1 MSDTETR
8 AYIADTEAELRT
20 VSASQFLAARKR
32 GLDYARENDGD
43 MLSASVVFWAELI
56 HASAYD
62 GDAPLF
68 STADEVLTRLTVDE
82 IVSVSEDIGLP
93 KTVTPMPSETTE
105 TKKAVSPEAE
115 IIPIPKTEAF
125 SASETAELKNKSP
138 DEETI
143 SERTVRKSVDST
155 LIPDGREEYTDYTQR
170 ITQTPVFSGMQEI
183 SDFFERDAR
192 RYDGSLR

>member
-8 AYIADTEAELRT
+8 VYIADTEAELRT

-32 GLDYARENDGD
+32 GLDYAKENGGD

-56 HASAYD
+56 RAAAYD
-62 GDAPLF
+62 GDTPLF

-93 KTVTPMPSETTE
+93 KTVTPMTSETE

-125 SASETAELKNKSP
+125 SDSETANKENESP
-138 DEETI
+138 DEETAA
-143 SERTVRKSVDST
+143 ERTVRKKPDGTDYS
-155 LIPDGREEYTDYTQR
+155 DGREEYTKLPQR
-170 ITQTPVFSGMQEI
+170 ITQTPTFSGMQEI

>member
-1 MSDTETR
+1 MRSPEGSLITSLKAVVPPLTTRMPETS
-8 AYIADTEAELRT
+8 T
-20 VSASQFLAARKR
+20 
-32 GLDYARENDGD
+32 
-43 MLSASVVFWAELI
+43 
-56 HASAYD
+56 
-62 GDAPLF
+62 PLF

-93 KTVTPMPSETTE
+93 KTVTPMHSETE
-105 TKKAVSPEAE
+105 TKKTVSPEAEAE

-125 SASETAELKNKSP
+125 SDRETAEIKNDTP

-143 SERTVRKSVDST
+143 AERSVRKSVDST
-155 LIPDGREEYTDYTQR
+155 PDSDSREEYTKLPQR
-170 ITQTPVFSGMQEI
+170 IIQTPTFSGMQEI